1 MERDLHTRQTQ
12 INEKRPTDKN
22 PISMKG
28 DQHQRRK
35 SITRG
40 LQNEYYDGYAFFVLA
55 SFYRCGGEV
64 GGWGRVPFSRNLMS
78 PTPRRKWYL
87 TTGRRAH

>member
-1 MERDLHTRQTQ
+1 MYIYIYEATCDTVRFKLVYACTKMER
-12 INEKRPTDKN
+12 E
-22 PISMKG
+22 
-28 DQHQRRK
+28 
-35 SITRG
+35 
-40 LQNEYYDGYAFFVLA
+40 
-55 SFYRCGGEV
+55 GEV

>member
-1 MERDLHTRQTQ
+1 MHVYTSVYIFIANSHEAVQ
-12 INEKRPTDKN
+12 
-22 PISMKG
+22 MK
-28 DQHQRRK
+28 
-35 SITRG
+35 I
-40 LQNEYYDGYAFFVLA
+40 Y
-55 SFYRCGGEV
+55 GEV